1 MGFEIVNFANWVVTI
16 YWYLII
22 ARILLSWF
30 PDISNM
36 SFGQWVFRLTEPY
49 LAPFRRIIP
58 PLPLG
63 GMYLDISIYAA
74 IIAYYFAEQGLMWLV
89 QYLLIITGLY

>member
-1 MGFEIVNFANWVVTI
+1 MGFIIVELVYWLLTI

-30 PDISNM
+30 PDLSAM
-36 SFGQWVFRLTEPY
+36 SFGQWIYRLTEPF

-63 GMYLDISIYAA
+63 GMYLDISVYAA
-74 IIAYYFAEQGLMWLV
+74 IIAYYFAEKGLMWLL
-89 QYLLIITGLY
+89 QYVLILLGLY